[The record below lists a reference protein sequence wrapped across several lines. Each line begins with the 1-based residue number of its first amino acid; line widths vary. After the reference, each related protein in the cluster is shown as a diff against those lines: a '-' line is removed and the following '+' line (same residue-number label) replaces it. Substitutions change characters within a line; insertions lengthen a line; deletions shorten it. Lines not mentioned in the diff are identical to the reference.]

1 VNMITE
7 IFSRAVDQL
16 LGRASGPLHLR
27 LLIQP
32 IVAAILAIRAGRR
45 DAREGKPP
53 FLWTLLMVRA
63 ERRELFRSARNDI
76 GKMFIVAIGVDAIYQ
91 LIELRAFYIVQAV
104 IVAFVLAVIPYALL
118 RGVVMRVVR
127 FFRRQSQKGKPR
139 H

>member
-1 VNMITE
+1 MITE